1 MHQFPLAA
9 RPVANLAIYREWSRL
24 TPYDPNHREARALDL
39 PSSMAEPLTPA
50 EEALVASALSLA
62 DRLDVQGTCDAIL
75 DAVERVF
82 GARASWI
89 LLHDP
94 TSDRLVTTRFRGPG
108 ADSYAGLTVPCDR
121 GIVGLAFTRGETV
134 FVPDAQNEDRWID
147 PDRVHHSE
155 LRSVFTVPLVH
166 DDTRMGVVGLD
177 SPRFS
182 AEAPPGPTDLALLR
196 AIAALAAIGIKNA
209 RLFQDV
215 EEDRVRL
222 RRLLQDRRQLRT
234 EVGHLREEVRSAH
247 AFSKV
252 VGESTATQEV
262 LSQVDVVAPADST
275 VLLVGETGTGKEL
288 IARAIHE
295 RSRRASSP
303 FVAVNCAALP
313 EALVESELFGHEK
326 GAFTGALAR
335 KPGKFELADRGTLFL
350 DEIGD
355 LPPEAQAK
363 LLRVLQEREV
373 QRVGGTRPV
382 PVNVRLI
389 AATNQDLEECM
400 RTGRFRQDL
409 FYRLSVFPVRLPP
422 LRERPEDIPPLVSHF
437 VRRFAER
444 QHKAVPHVSREA
456 MEQLTAY
463 DWPGNV
469 RELQNIIER
478 AVILSRGGV
487 IGCDLVPVR
496 SGLRSAASTP
506 PAALPRTEVRPPG
519 SGTPVVA
526 FSEAERRAILRALD
540 LTGWRISGRGGAAD
554 VLGLKPTTLH
564 AKMKKLGIHRPSV
577 HQAS

>member
-1 MHQFPLAA
+1 
-9 RPVANLAIYREWSRL
+9 
-24 TPYDPNHREARALDL
+24 LDFHD
-39 PSSMAEPLTPA
+39 SMPDPLTPA
-50 EEALVASALSLA
+50 EEALVSSALSLA
-62 DRLDVQGTCDAIL
+62 ERLDVQKTCDAIL

-82 GARASWI
+82 GARSSWI

-108 ADSYAGLTVPCDR
+108 ADTYAGIAIPCDQ
-121 GIVGLAFTRGETV
+121 GIVGLAFTRGEMV
-134 FVPDAQNEDRWID
+134 FVPD
-147 PDRVHHSE
+147 VHHDKRWFNPDLVHRSG

-166 DDTRMGVVGLD
+166 HDTRMGVVGLD

-182 AEAPPGPTDLALLR
+182 AETPPSTTDLALLR

-209 RLFQDV
+209 RLFQSVD
-215 EEDRVRL
+215 EDRVRL
-222 RRLLQDRRQLRT
+222 RRLLQDRRQLRS

-252 VGESTATQEV
+252 VGESAAMLEV
-262 LSQVDVVAPADST
+262 LTQVGVVAPADST

-295 RSRRASSP
+295 QSRRASWP

-313 EALVESELFGHEK
+313 EALVESELFGHER

-389 AATNQDLEECM
+389 AATNQDLEACM
-400 RTGRFRQDL
+400 SAGRFRRDL
-409 FYRLSVFPVRLPP
+409 YYRLSVFPVRLPP
-422 LRERPEDIPPLVSHF
+422 LRERPQDIPPLVSHF
-437 VRRFAER
+437 VRRYAER
-444 QHKAVPHVSREA
+444 QHKAAPQISREA
-456 MEQLTAY
+456 MELLTAY

-478 AVILSRGGV
+478 AVILARAGV
-487 IGCDLVPVR
+487 IGAELVAVR
-496 SGLRSAASTP
+496 SGIHPATP
-506 PAALPRTEVRPPG
+506 PADAEPAVVARPEPHRHDPAI
-519 SGTPVVA
+519 PVVP
-526 FSEAERRAILRALD
+526 FSEAERHAILRALD

-564 AKMKKLGIHRPSV
+564 AKMKKLGIRRPSAHAV
-577 HQAS
+577 S